1 MMLSEI
7 LKIKHSLILAPMF
20 MVTNTK
26 MVEAALNAG
35 ATGVLAAH
43 NYRHPEALRKAVR
56 KLHDKKLRPFGVNLV
71 LDFESEQFR
80 GYLEVCK
87 EERVDF
93 IISSLGDPKMVV
105 DACKPLGIKVF
116 SDVINIQHAT
126 KAVERGVD
134 ALVAVTRDAGGHA
147 GRLTAEELIYQLVS
161 QFDVPVIAAGGVAN
175 HDEYKRMIALG
186 ASGVS
191 VGTAFIA
198 TQECDVSD
206 EYKQALINAD
216 KNDVLLTKR
225 ISGIPITVLK
235 TPYITSIGE
244 RRSFLEKKLK
254 RYKRLKHFMG
264 NAMPIIG
271 LERYKHHVVGPDY
284 QKIFCAGP
292 SVQHIHSVTSVADVV
307 RRIVDEN

>member
-1 MMLSEI
+1 MMLSDI
-7 LKIKHSLILAPMF
+7 LKIKHSLLLAPMF

-26 MVEAALNAG
+26 MVEAAVQAG

-43 NYRHPEALRKAVR
+43 NYRHPEALRKAIR
-56 KLHDKKLRPFGVNLV
+56 KLHDKKLRPIGVNIV
-71 LDFESEQFR
+71 LDFEAEQFR
-80 GYLEVCK
+80 SFLEVCT

-116 SDVINIQHAT
+116 SDVVNMQHAA
-126 KAVERGVD
+126 KAVGRGVD

-147 GRLTAEELIYQLVS
+147 GKLTAEELIPQLVS
-161 QFDVPVIAAGGVAN
+161 QFKVPVIAAGGVAN

-198 TQECDVSD
+198 THECEVDD
-206 EYKQALINAD
+206 EYKQALIKAD
-216 KNDVLLTKR
+216 KKDVLLTKR
-225 ISGIPITVLK
+225 ISGIPITVLN
-235 TPYITSIGE
+235 TPYIASIGE
-244 RRSFLEKKLK
+244 KRSFLEKKLK
-254 RYKRLKHFMG
+254 RHKRLKHFMG
-264 NAMPIIG
+264 SALPKIG

-284 QKIFCAGP
+284 RKIFCAGP
-292 SVQHIHSVTSVADVV
+292 SVQHIHSVTSVAEVV
-307 RRIVDEN
+307 QRITTQR